1 MSPDLSA
8 CLSNDAYVLAHCRRV
23 AAVAQCIAHQLFLAA
38 PVMVSVES
46 AALLHH
52 SPIEALPCVQG
63 EEGLVL
69 ALLRTFH
76 HPSGALKHLRRLAEI
91 IHVANRFDELYELRD
106 TVPRSLA
113 EIVAELRRVAEG
125 NSWNMDP
132 VEALK
137 NVGRETNVE
146 SFAKSPLPVFPGSA
160 LRILRLLDRA
170 ESTAGQIERVAEAD
184 PVVAGNL
191 VRVANSALFT
201 GYPEIS
207 TIRGAVTRLGYLT
220 TRKIVLATV
229 FRPIFT
235 RPSTRPLLRH
245 SLEAAEL
252 AHHLAART
260 PTLDR
265 EEAFLCGLLH
275 DIGKLL
281 LDRFNLFDSAR
292 MQGLLDHGCPSVYS
306 ENLLIGCDHGT
317 AGADI
322 ATHWKLPPR
331 HVEAIR
337 YHHQP
342 EAIASPMAH
351 LLYLVEWRLGHL
363 EDLPS
368 AHRVGLSMG
377 SMGITERSLQAW
389 HNEQSALALVA

>member
-1 MSPDLSA
+1 MSPELSA
-8 CLSNDAYVLAHCRRV
+8 CLSADACVLAHCRRV

-38 PVMVSVES
+38 PVMVGVES

-52 SPIEALPCVQG
+52 TPIEALPLVEG
-63 EEGLVL
+63 EESLVP
-69 ALLRTFH
+69 ALLRTFQQ
-76 HPSGALKHLRRLAEI
+76 PSGAPQHLLRLAEI
-91 IHVANRFDELYELRD
+91 IRVANCFDELYELRD
-106 TVPRSLA
+106 TQPRSPA
-113 EIVAELRRVAEG
+113 EIVAQLRRLAEE
-125 NSWNMDP
+125 NAWSMDP
-132 VEALK
+132 VNALR
-137 NVGRETNVE
+137 NVMRETNVE
-146 SFAKSPLPVFPGSA
+146 SFAKSPLPAFPDSA

-170 ESTAGQIERVAEAD
+170 DSSVGQIEKVAAAD

-191 VRVANSALFT
+191 VRVANSALFM
-201 GYPEIS
+201 GYAEVS
-207 TIRGAVTRLGYLT
+207 TIGSAVVRLGYGT

-252 AHHLAART
+252 AHHLAARA
-260 PTLDR
+260 PAIDR

-281 LDRFNLFDSAR
+281 LDRLNLFDSAR
-292 MQGLLDHGCPSVYS
+292 MQGLLDHGCPPVYA
-306 ENLLIGCDHGT
+306 ENLLIGCDHGA

-322 ATHWKLPPR
+322 AAHWKLPGR

-337 YHHQP
+337 YHHRP
-342 EAIASPMAH
+342 EAVASPMAH
-351 LLYLVEWRLGHL
+351 LLHLVEWRLGHL
-363 EDLPS
+363 EDPPS
-368 AHRVGLSMG
+368 PHRVGLSMG

-389 HNEQSALALVA
+389 HNERSTLAMVA

>member
-8 CLSNDAYVLAHCRRV
+8 CLSTDVCVLAHCRRV
-23 AAVAQCIAHQLFLAA
+23 AALAQCIAHQLFLAA

-52 SPIEALPCVQG
+52 SPLEALPRLEG
-63 EEGLVL
+63 EEGLVA
-69 ALLRTFH
+69 ALLHTFH
-76 HPSGALKHLRRLAEI
+76 GPSGAPKHLRRLAEI
-91 IHVANRFDELYELRD
+91 LHVANRFDELYELRD
-106 TVPRSLA
+106 TEPRSA
-113 EIVAELRRVAEG
+113 AKIIAELRRLAPE
-125 NSWNMDP
+125 NSWSMDS
-132 VEALK
+132 VNALQ
-137 NVGRETNVE
+137 NVGRETNVQ
-146 SFAKSPLPVFPGSA
+146 SFAQAPLPVFPQSA
-160 LRILRLLDRA
+160 LRILRLLDQA
-170 ESTAGQIERVAEAD
+170 ESTAGEIARIAAAD

-191 VRVANSALFT
+191 MLVANSALFT
-201 GYPEIS
+201 GYDEIS
-207 TIRGAVTRLGYLT
+207 TIRSAVTRLGYET

-235 RPSTRPLLRH
+235 RPTMRPLLRH

-260 PTLDR
+260 RAIDR

-281 LDRFNLFDSAR
+281 LDRLNLFDSAR
-292 MQGLLDHGCPSVYS
+292 MQGLLEHECPPVYS

-342 EAIASPMAH
+342 EATASPMAH

-377 SMGITERSLQAW
+377 GMGITERSLEAW
-389 HNEQSALALVA
+389 HSEHSPLALVA